1 MFYAKFCVGVDY
13 VICKALGEARS
24 QVGLFLTL
32 PMNDLIDNLDW
43 MTLNVAL
50 AVLGLV
56 FGLLFIYIKEK
67 FLKWVFLVLWIL
79 FIPNTIYLIT
89 DIEYLPKQ
97 LVRQNFTFQFLL
109 FLQYLSL
116 VVIGIGTFIYGLS
129 PFDKLFKGK
138 KNNELKA
145 MIIFALNFLIA
156 FAVVMGKFQRTH
168 SWYVFTDPFRV
179 YRDTLVT
186 LNSTQLMIYV
196 LLFGFLFNAIYFFL
210 KRTVLRINI

>member
-56 FGLLFIYIKEK
+56 FGLLFVHIKEK
-67 FLKWVFLVLWIL
+67 FLKWIFLVLWML
-79 FIPNTIYLIT
+79 FMPNTIYLIT
-89 DIEYLPKQ
+89 DIEYLPEQ
-97 LVRQNFTFQFLL
+97 LMRQNIIFQFLL
-109 FLQYLSL
+109 LLQFISL
-116 VVIGIGTFIYGLS
+116 ALIGIGTFIYGLS

-138 KNNELKA
+138 KNNELKV

-156 FAVVMGKFQRTH
+156 FAVVTGKFQRTH
-168 SWYVFTDPFRV
+168 SWYVFTDPLRVFR
-179 YRDTLVT
+179 DALIT
-186 LNSTQLMIYV
+186 LNSSQLMTDV
-196 LLFGFLFNAIYFFL
+196 LLFGLLFNAIYFFL
-210 KRTVLRINI
+210 RRAVLKIRI